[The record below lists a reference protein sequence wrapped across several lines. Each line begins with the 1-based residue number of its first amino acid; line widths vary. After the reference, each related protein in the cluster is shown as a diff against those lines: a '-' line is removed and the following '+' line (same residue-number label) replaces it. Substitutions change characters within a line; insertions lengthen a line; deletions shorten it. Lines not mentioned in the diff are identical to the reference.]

1 MSYIIVSSDKV
12 KAQCEKQLAWI
23 AKLRA
28 EMLGREVYKEAHKKR
43 LFSQPWGYEKAL
55 ASIDSNAVFS
65 ISLTFSAQESKC
77 KALLTLA
84 KNGDPVYVSDDAAW
98 IMEEV

>member
-1 MSYIIVSSDKV
+1 MSYIVVPSFKV
-12 KAQCEKQLAWI
+12 KYQCEQHLAKI
-23 AKLRA
+23 DRLRT

-43 LFSQPWGYEKAL
+43 MFGKPWGYEKAL
-55 ASIDSNAVFS
+55 ASMGSDSMFS
-65 ISLTFSAQESKC
+65 ISLTFGSQESKC

-98 IMEEV
+98 VMEEV